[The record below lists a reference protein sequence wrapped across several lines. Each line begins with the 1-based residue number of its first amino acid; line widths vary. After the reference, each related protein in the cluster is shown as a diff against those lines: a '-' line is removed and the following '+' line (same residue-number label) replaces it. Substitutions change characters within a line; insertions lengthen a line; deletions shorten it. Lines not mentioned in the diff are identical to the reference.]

1 MQGNHGLI
9 GNDAG
14 SKFATMTS
22 LAKVCIITMDFKF
35 LRLLTIQ
42 YHHQAKFLSKSQMI
56 LRLHQQAVLVERT

>member
-22 LAKVCIITMDFKF
+22 LAKAVMVKCD
-35 LRLLTIQ
+35 
-42 YHHQAKFLSKSQMI
+42 QARGHI
-56 LRLHQQAVLVERT
+56 LKNLG

>member
-22 LAKVCIITMDFKF
+22 LAKVVMVKCD
-35 LRLLTIQ
+35 
-42 YHHQAKFLSKSQMI
+42 QARGHI
-56 LRLHQQAVLVERT
+56 LRNLGWNFYESRTKKCQNLV

>member
-22 LAKVCIITMDFKF
+22 LAKASMVKCD
-35 LRLLTIQ
+35 
-42 YHHQAKFLSKSQMI
+42 QALGYI
-56 LRLHQQAVLVERT
+56 LGNLA